1 MPATLASRG
10 LSPLSGQPSRS
21 PPTVSHMDGTEFWA
35 GVVRYLVRYGGPFVP
50 AVFERAKGS
59 YVYDSAGHGQPMRMT
74 EYVSRA

>member
-1 MPATLASRG
+1 
-10 LSPLSGQPSRS
+10 
-21 PPTVSHMDGTEFWA
+21 MDETEFWA